1 MKSVKSILVVD
12 DDKDIR
18 EFLISFL
25 TDLNYKVIEASSA
38 EEAIEKFNALG
49 ADLVISD
56 MVMGEMGGLDLLDK
70 LYAIDEEIAFLLI
83 TGYPSIDT
91 AVKAIKKGAFDY
103 ITKPFNIA
111 DMQIRIEKAL
121 ETQEMKRRLK
131 KTRGLIVG
139 LVFSI
144 PVWIILGIVAALF
157 FYRK

>member
-1 MKSVKSILVVD
+1 MKSIKSILVVD
-12 DDKDIR
+12 DDKDVR

-25 TDLNYKVIEASSA
+25 TDLNYRTIEASSG
-38 EEAIEKFNALG
+38 EEAIEKFNTLG

-56 MVMGEMGGLDLLDK
+56 MVMGEMGGLELLDK
-70 LYAIDEEIAFLLI
+70 LYVIDEEIAFLLI

-103 ITKPFNIA
+103 ITKPFNIE

-121 ETQEMKRRLK
+121 QTQEMKRRLK
-131 KTRGLIVG
+131 KTKGLIVG

-144 PVWIILGIVAALF
+144 PVWIILGIIAALF